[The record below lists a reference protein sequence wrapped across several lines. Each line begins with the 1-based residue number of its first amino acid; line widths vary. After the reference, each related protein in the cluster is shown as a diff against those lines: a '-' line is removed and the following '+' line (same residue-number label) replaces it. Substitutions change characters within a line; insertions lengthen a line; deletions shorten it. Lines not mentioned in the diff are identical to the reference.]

1 MIKKHSITCS
11 VMLVLI
17 IMSRLFIYSTNK
29 AAVVPSSTFKKNVNA
44 AKLAANTADDLNFA
58 DELLPL
64 DDEVVAWKM
73 KHSLNKYDFKK
84 MQDSKLHHRAE
95 KYFQIIEPIL
105 KIYGIPEDFKYI
117 PLVESG
123 FENEVSPK
131 GAAGFWQ
138 FMPQTARGYGLQ
150 VNSKKDE
157 RLLIRKSTIA
167 ACKYLRDL
175 YGEFNSW
182 TLVAAA
188 YNTGS
193 SKLGKQI
200 TVQGEDNYFK
210 MKLNRETGAYVY
222 NLIAMKEIMNN
233 PEDYGYK
240 YRKPEE
246 PIFN

>member
-17 IMSRLFIYSTNK
+17 IMSRLFIYSTDK
-29 AAVVPSSTFKKNVNA
+29 VPVPSLIPKSAVDNT
-44 AKLAANTADDLNFA
+44 AKATADDLNFA
-58 DELLPL
+58 DEQLPL
-64 DDEVVAWKM
+64 DDAVVTWKM
-73 KHSLNKYDFKK
+73 EHSLKKYDFKR
-84 MQDSKLHHRAE
+84 MQDNKLHLRAE

-105 KIYGIPEDFKYI
+105 EIYGIPDDFKYI
-117 PLVESG
+117 PLVETG
-123 FENEVSPK
+123 FEMGTSPK

-138 FMPQTARGYGLQ
+138 FMPQTARGYGLK
-150 VNSKKDE
+150 VTKNKDE
-157 RLLIRKSTIA
+157 RLLLRKSTIA

-175 YGEFNSW
+175 YQEFDSW

-188 YNTGS
+188 YNVGGTH
-193 SKLGKQI
+193 LGKQI
-200 TVQGEDNYFK
+200 SRQGEDNYFK

-240 YRKPEE
+240 YRKPEQLV
-246 PIFN
+246 IN